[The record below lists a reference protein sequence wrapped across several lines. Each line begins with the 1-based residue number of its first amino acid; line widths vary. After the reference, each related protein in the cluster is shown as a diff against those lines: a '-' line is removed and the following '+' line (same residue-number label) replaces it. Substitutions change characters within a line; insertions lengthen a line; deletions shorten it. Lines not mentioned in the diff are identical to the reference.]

1 MSTWTNLEEGSEIH
15 FQEENNCISS
25 YNLSSARPHARCC
38 IRHFPYLISKPPD
51 GGRVEDGWMR
61 EPAGGTGMGLDGCR
75 NSPDLPFPTQN
86 TPSGGSDVCEH
97 MGHGEEKWG

>member
-1 MSTWTNLEEGSEIH
+1 
-15 FQEENNCISS
+15 
-25 YNLSSARPHARCC
+25 
-38 IRHFPYLISKPPD
+38 
-51 GGRVEDGWMR
+51 MR

-97 MGHGEEKWG
+97 TGHGEEKGG